1 MLLFGSNRNSFLGK
15 DFQMLNRVVAFFISG
30 ILVNLLLIASP
41 ITANAFY
48 QEDTVLKTVLVF
60 NFITGEEPVKNKII
74 EILKNNE
81 KAKRIVEG
89 AQKLNPA
96 DEKKLNGNAYWLLAR
111 VAQEL
116 RENEAAVDFYNKFLV
131 DAKKLGSG
139 QKMAAG
145 YGPLIQILFD
155 TKKYKECEKLCSEFL
170 DITLEDEAAFIPIL
184 RLKPVVF
191 RRMVLCQSRL
201 GEVDKAIER
210 VEKLYK
216 DQPDNW
222 LNLELKARILREVG
236 RTADAEKAYQ
246 DLIVKI
252 DSDKRLGKEEKE
264 EFLEEIKYT
273 LSNVYVELKKIDK
286 AADILKALVE
296 KNPDNPT
303 YHNDLGYIWADNN
316 LNLEEAE
323 KLIRKAIEIER
334 GLRKKIKNLKP
345 EFDKDNSAYLDSLA
359 WVLFKKKNYAEA
371 KKLLVEAI
379 KDEEGQHIEI
389 LDHLGDIHYAM
400 GEKAEAT
407 KVWKDALNFAG
418 TSKREQDKKKEV
430 EKKIEKNK

>member
-1 MLLFGSNRNSFLGK
+1 
-15 DFQMLNRVVAFFISG
+15 MLNRVVAFFISG
-30 ILVNLLLIASP
+30 IFVNLLLIGSP
-41 ITANAFY
+41 ITANASY
-48 QEDTVLKTVLVF
+48 QDDAILKNLLIF
-60 NFITGEEPVKNKII
+60 NFITGEEAVKNKIV
-74 EILKNNE
+74 EVLKNNE
-81 KAKRIVEG
+81 KAKKIIEG

-96 DEKKLNGNAYWLLAR
+96 DEKKLNGNAYWFLAKI
-111 VAQEL
+111 AQEL
-116 RENEAAVDFYNKFLV
+116 RENDAAVDFYNKFLV

-252 DSDKRLGKEEKE
+252 DLDKRLGKEEKE
-264 EFLEEIKYT
+264 EFLEETKYT

-303 YHNDLGYIWADNN
+303 YHNDLGYIWADND

-334 GLRKKIKNLKP
+334 VLRKKIKNLKP

-359 WVLFKKKNYAEA
+359 WVLFKKKNYVEA

-418 TSKREQDKKKEV
+418 SSKREQDKKKEV
-430 EKKIEKNK
+430 ENKIEKNK

>member
-1 MLLFGSNRNSFLGK
+1 
-15 DFQMLNRVVAFFISG
+15 MLNRVVAFFISG
-30 ILVNLLLIASP
+30 IFVNLLLIGSP
-41 ITANAFY
+41 ITANASY
-48 QEDTVLKTVLVF
+48 QDDAILKNLLIF
-60 NFITGEEPVKNKII
+60 NFITGEEAVKNKIV
-74 EILKNNE
+74 EVLKNNE
-81 KAKRIVEG
+81 KAQKIIEG

-96 DEKKLNGNAYWLLAR
+96 DEKKLNGNAYWFLAKI
-111 VAQEL
+111 AQEL
-116 RENEAAVDFYNKFLV
+116 RENDAAVDFYNKFLV

-139 QKMAAG
+139 KKMAAG

-252 DSDKRLGKEEKE
+252 DLDKRLGKEEKE

-303 YHNDLGYIWADNN
+303 YHNDLGYIWADND

-334 GLRKKIKNLKP
+334 VLRKKIKNLKP

-359 WVLFKKKNYAEA
+359 WVLFKKKNYVEA

-418 TSKREQDKKKEV
+418 SSKREQDKKKEV
-430 EKKIEKNK
+430 ENKIEKNK

>member
-30 ILVNLLLIASP
+30 ISVNLLLIASP

>member
-1 MLLFGSNRNSFLGK
+1 LLLFGSNRNSFLGK

-74 EILKNNE
+74 EVLKNNE

-236 RTADAEKAYQ
+236 RTVDAEKAYQ

-303 YHNDLGYIWADNN
+303 YHNDLGYIWADND

-407 KVWKDALNFAG
+407 KVWKDALSFAG
-418 TSKREQDKKKEV
+418 TSKRELDKKKEV

>member
-1 MLLFGSNRNSFLGK
+1 
-15 DFQMLNRVVAFFISG
+15 MLNRVISFSVTVFL
-30 ILVNLLLIASP
+30 INLLLISGP
-41 ITANAFY
+41 ISANAFY
-48 QEDTVLKTVLVF
+48 QDDEVLKTLLVY
-60 NFITGEEPVKNKII
+60 NFVTGEEAVKNKII
-74 EILKNNE
+74 DVLKNVE
-81 KAKRIVEG
+81 KAKKIVEG
-89 AQKLNPA
+89 AQKLKPA

-116 RENEAAVDFYNKFLV
+116 RENDAAVDFYNKFLI

-170 DITLEDEAAFIPIL
+170 DITLEDEAAFIPII

-201 GEVDKAIER
+201 GEIDKAIER

-222 LNLELKARILREVG
+222 LNLELKARILREAG
-236 RTADAEKAYQ
+236 RIADAEKTYQ

-264 EFLEEIKYT
+264 EFLEEIRYT

-286 AADILKALVE
+286 AAEILKALVE

-303 YHNDLGYIWADNN
+303 YHNDLGYIWADND
-316 LNLEEAE
+316 LNLDEAE

-359 WVLFKKKNYAEA
+359 WVLYKKKDYAEA
-371 KKLLVEAI
+371 KKLLLEAV

-389 LDHLGDIHYAM
+389 LDHLGDIHNAL
-400 GEKAEAT
+400 GEKAEAN
-407 KVWKDALNFAG
+407 KVWKEAIGFAG